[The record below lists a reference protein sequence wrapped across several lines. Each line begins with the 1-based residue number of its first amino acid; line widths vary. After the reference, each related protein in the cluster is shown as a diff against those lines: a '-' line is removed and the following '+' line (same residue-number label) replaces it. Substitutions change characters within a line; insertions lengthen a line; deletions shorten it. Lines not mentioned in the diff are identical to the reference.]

1 MKYTGY
7 PKSEYARRNSSAA
20 RTTNKSSNVKTT
32 SQVLQKLESEINAN
46 KIAPT
51 YLVFSSD
58 NVIVDEI
65 INLLKESLLTPGFES
80 FDFDYLHCEE
90 AGLNTVLSKVF
101 TPPAASTKRLVV
113 IKDVLNLK
121 KGDRVE
127 LITKL
132 AKPRDFSV
140 AVVATEWDGG
150 LQDLA
155 KRTPETIIICSFYKP
170 FLRDLKE
177 QVRGWALQKGM
188 TIDSDAIDLLIDIA
202 GESQD
207 VLNEELEKIRILIG
221 SGKRITRETVRKTAA
236 KARDYELKELTAAI
250 AEQNLKKSLRILLR
264 LNGWGEEPVKII
276 GWTGNEM
283 FRILRVRELKRN
295 PMLVAK
301 EFNLTERS
309 LRLKDLIRWAQGWT
323 SKQLNTCLVE
333 LAMMDKAIK
342 RGYPEPYFLL
352 ESFLIRNL
360 EHEID
365 SN

>member
-1 MKYTGY
+1 MKYTRY
-7 PKSEYARRNSSAA
+7 PKSEYAKRNSSAT
-20 RTTNKSSNVKTT
+20 RTAIKSSAAKTP
-32 SQVLQKLESEINAN
+32 SQVLQKLESEINSN
-46 KIAPT
+46 KIAST
-51 YLVFSSD
+51 YLIFSSD

-65 INLLKESLLTPGFES
+65 INLLKENLVAPGFES

-90 AGLNTVLSKVF
+90 VGIETVLAKVF

-113 IKDVLNLK
+113 IKDIANLK
-121 KGDRVE
+121 KDDRVA

-132 AKPRDFSV
+132 SKPRDFSV

-150 LQDLA
+150 LQELV
-155 KRTPETIIICSFYKP
+155 KGTPESFVIYNFYKP
-170 FLRDLKE
+170 FLSDLKE
-177 QVRGWALQKGM
+177 RVRGWASQKGM
-188 TIDSDAIDLLIDIA
+188 MIDSDAIDLLIDIA

-207 VLNEELEKIRILIG
+207 VLNEELEKINILIG
-221 SGKRITRETVRKTAA
+221 PGKRITRETIRKAAA

-250 AEQNLKKSLRILLR
+250 GEQNLKRSLRILIH
-264 LNGWGEEPVKII
+264 LNEWGEEPVKII

-301 EFNLTERS
+301 EFRLTEKS
-309 LRLKDLIRWAQGWT
+309 LRLRDLIKWAQGWT

>member
-1 MKYTGY
+1 MEYSRNSKA
-7 PKSEYARRNSSAA
+7 KYARRPYSSSRTAA
-20 RTTNKSSNVKTT
+20 KSSTAKTPL
-32 SQVLQKLESEINAN
+32 QVIQKLESEINAN

-65 INLLKESLLTPGFES
+65 INLLKENLLTPGFES
-80 FDFDYLHCEE
+80 FDFDLLHCEE
-90 AGLNTVLSKVF
+90 AGLETVLSKVF
-101 TPPAASTKRLVV
+101 TPPAASTRRLVV
-113 IKDVLNLK
+113 IKDIANLK
-121 KGDRVE
+121 KDDRVE
-127 LITKL
+127 MITKL

-150 LQDLA
+150 LQELA
-155 KRTPETIIICSFYKP
+155 KRTPETITICSFYKP

-177 QVRGWALQKGM
+177 QVRTWALQKGM

-221 SGKRITRETVRKTAA
+221 SGKRITRETVRKAAA

-250 AEQNLKKSLRILLR
+250 AEQNLKNSLRILLH
-264 LNGWGEEPVKII
+264 LNEWGEEPVKII

-301 EFNLTERS
+301 EFGLKEKS
-309 LRLKDLIRWAQGWT
+309 LRLKDLVNWSQKWS

-360 EHEID
+360 ENE
-365 SN
+365 SR